1 MVLPAI
7 DNRAP
12 LGLLTRMRL
21 TTRLLILMFLSVIVP
36 MLGMSLFLKDEITE
50 SILVEKRAKL
60 FGLARQLD
68 YALEGTYDDILAEE
82 GALGADRETKIA
94 VLNSRL
100 RAVTDFVAEGN
111 AGVGVGYYGRDL
123 DAVLTYGPSEQ
134 FQYTVGR
141 PIFQGHKGYEVMAT
155 GEPTVQTGSLVRG
168 DILNCMWPINRDG
181 QTIGYIWSNETVDMI
196 DEQLEPIIERVF
208 MIQVLIFFLI
218 YVSLTMTM
226 KGLLDKIG
234 SIKKGIE
241 VLFHMPSYHLPQVSG
256 ELSAIVT
263 TINDLVDTAN
273 LVKCYNKNILE
284 GVMNGVLAISCTG
297 VVTRANK
304 AFFGMFPE
312 IGGNIIDTGYREAF
326 DPRIAGVIETIER
339 ELEPNGAV
347 PRVEIEFE
355 GRIVEVYGNAMLDEA
370 GSKLGS
376 VLVFRDITTIR
387 GYERQIQEKE
397 RAAVLGEMAL
407 AVVHEVKNPMTSVKG
422 FAQLLGRPGVD
433 EQKRRQYLGLIDDE
447 LNRVNRLLNEML
459 VYGGK
464 SRLERRPCDV
474 AGIVRDAVARNDWS
488 PYGARPAVIVDP
500 SDDCVASVDAFKMGQ
515 VLDNVLKNACE
526 AVAAKGR
533 GRVVAIVRDEGDAVS
548 VRVVDSGVGVPA
560 DELPKLGS
568 PLYSTKPTGNG
579 FGIATSRKIV
589 EAHGGSLFI
598 DSIEGVYTK
607 VSVFLP
613 RGRSPDGDGPC

>member
-1 MVLPAI
+1 
-7 DNRAP
+7 
-12 LGLLTRMRL
+12 MRL
-21 TTRLLILMFLSVIVP
+21 TKRLLILMFLSVIVP
-36 MLGMSLFLKDEITE
+36 MIGMSLFLRDEITE

-82 GALGADRETKIA
+82 GALGADRATKIA

-100 RAVTDFVAEGN
+100 RAVTDFVALGN
-111 AGVGVGYYGRDL
+111 AGVGVGYYGREL

-134 FQYTVGR
+134 FQYTVGQ
-141 PIFQGHKGYEVMAT
+141 PIFPGHKGYEVMAT

-181 QTIGYIWSNETVDMI
+181 ETIGYIWSNETVGMVD
-196 DEQLEPIIERVF
+196 DQLEPIVERVF
-208 MIQVLIFFLI
+208 LIQVLIFFLI

-284 GVMNGVLAISCTG
+284 GVMNGVLAISCSGT
-297 VVTRANK
+297 VTRANK
-304 AFFGMFPE
+304 AFFEMFPE
-312 IGGNIIDTGYREAF
+312 FGDDFLDSSYRDAF
-326 DPRIAGVIETIER
+326 RPEFVAVIQACLDGRGDVSGV
-339 ELEPNGAV
+339 ELEHDGK
-347 PRVEIEFE
+347 IFE
-355 GRIVEVYGNAMLDEA
+355 AYGNAMFDET
-370 GSKLGS
+370 GSRLGA
-376 VLVFRDITTIR
+376 VFVFRDITVMR
-387 GYERQIQEKE
+387 RYEREIQEKE
-397 RAAVLGEMAL
+397 RAAMLGEMAL

-422 FAQLLGRPGVD
+422 FTQLLSRPGVD
-433 EQKRRQYLGLIDDE
+433 EEKRRRYLGLIDDE

-459 VYGGK
+459 VYGGR
-464 SRLERRPCDV
+464 SRLEMKPCDV
-474 AGIVRDAVARNDWS
+474 AELARDTVARNDWS
-488 PYGARPAVIVDP
+488 QYGARPFVVADP
-500 SDDCVASVDAFKMGQ
+500 SGDYAARVDAFKLGQ

-526 AVAAKGR
+526 AVAAKG
-533 GRVVAIVRDEGDAVS
+533 GGKVAAIVRDEGDAVS

-560 DELPKLGS
+560 GVLPKLGT
-568 PLYSTKPTGNG
+568 PLFSTKPTGNG
-579 FGIATSRKIV
+579 FGVATSRKIV
-589 EAHGGSLFI
+589 EAHGGSLFV

-607 VSVFLP
+607 VSIFLP
-613 RGRSPDGDGPC
+613 RGREPDGGGDC

>member
-7 DNRAP
+7 DNRRP

-68 YALEGTYDDILAEE
+68 YALEGTYDDILAAE

-155 GEPTVQTGSLVRG
+155 GEPMVQTGSLVRG
-168 DILNCMWPINRDG
+168 DILNCMWPINRNG
-181 QTIGYIWSNETVDMI
+181 VTIGYIWSNETLDMI

-284 GVMNGVLAISCTG
+284 GVMNGVLAISCSG

-339 ELEPNGAV
+339 GLESNGAV

-355 GRIVEVYGNAMLDEA
+355 GRIVEVYGNAMLDET
-370 GSKLGS
+370 GSRLGA
-376 VLVFRDITTIR
+376 VFVFRDITMIR

-433 EQKRRQYLGLIDDE
+433 ERKRRQYLGLIDDE

-474 AGIVRDAVARNDWS
+474 AGLARDAVARNDWS
-488 PYGARPAVIVDP
+488 PYGARPAVIVDR
-500 SDDCVASVDAFKMGQ
+500 SDDCVASVDAFKLGQ

-526 AVAAKGR
+526 AVAAKGK

-560 DELPKLGS
+560 DALPKLGT

-613 RGRSPDGDGPC
+613 RGRAPDGGGAC